1 MLDLLLFLLNCCTAK
16 KSVFPSSRGG
26 GGGKGKSVRSRSR
39 QIEFLSG
46 LSDQVLVYLE

>member
-16 KSVFPSSRGG
+16 KSFFLPLVAAAGEERQ
-26 GGGKGKSVRSRSR
+26 VCRSTK
-39 QIEFLSG
+39 IEFLSG